1 VAEPPLPF
9 LRSRSGARATR
20 IVLGSRAPFAFL
32 ALSILSSCRA
42 AESPPKV
49 EDTVEAPEAP
59 SSEDAWPAA
68 DVSQPPS
75 DAPDSA
81 PNADT
86 EEPPDVA
93 TTDPGAADGAEL
105 EPVDLAACRAG
116 TPDWLPLPEASG
128 AARLSK
134 GRYIVVADSGNE
146 GRALIVDESQGTSTA
161 IALPLG
167 EGAGD
172 DLEGLDVSPDG
183 RLFGVTSA
191 GWLRAWRIEGDLATL
206 VLGPVAV
213 SDDADWCCGAFQV
226 NCGPNY
232 EGFCLHPEPTQ
243 AFSDGCEGWLVSKAK
258 GELVCLRQEGESYRA
273 DPSVRHPVAPQNQLS
288 GCAYEP
294 TPPYRLVVAANV
306 YSGDRLWEVGE
317 DDMEQLPETGAGN
330 QESVLVL
337 EGERLGAP
345 RILSFGDLQE
355 LSDGQSPRVH
365 FECR

>member
-1 VAEPPLPF
+1 
-9 LRSRSGARATR
+9 
-20 IVLGSRAPFAFL
+20 
-32 ALSILSSCRA
+32 
-42 AESPPKV
+42 
-49 EDTVEAPEAP
+49 
-59 SSEDAWPAA
+59 
-68 DVSQPPS
+68 VSQPPS

-330 QESVLVL
+330 QESVLGL
-337 EGERLGAP
+337 EGDLNWSNIDSSRRQTITIAATPNAVVYASDVSWAGTLRVRAGYAVDRVLLYATSTSPCGRQPVHGRTVALTGAFCVFAQRGATAAP
-345 RILSFGDLQE
+345 
-355 LSDGQSPRVH
+355 
-365 FECR
+365 